1 MLVSLRLNLACLTKY
16 ANKQY
21 LMETTKL
28 IKACLKG
35 NPQAQRELYEH
46 YMPYVLTVVRR
57 FGVYEAEHPDLIQEI
72 FVAVFQGL
80 DRFDANKGDLHHW
93 IRGLSVN
100 KIVAHQKKRRRFSAE
115 ELSSAE
121 ESKLKV
127 QIDLQHLDAE
137 YLLDLI
143 NQLPTGYRT
152 VFNLY
157 VVDGYAHEEIA
168 KMLNISTVGS
178 RSQLSRAKSLLRGM
192 LGSLKIKTI
201 YGAF

>member
-1 MLVSLRLNLACLTKY
+1 
-16 ANKQY
+16 
-21 LMETTKL
+21 METTKL

-35 NPQAQRELYEH
+35 CAHAQRELYLH
-46 YMPYVLTVVRR
+46 YLPYVLTIVRR

-80 DRFDANKGDLHHW
+80 GRFDANKGDLHHW
-93 IRGLSVN
+93 IRGLSVH
-100 KIVAHQKKRRRFSAE
+100 KIVAHQKKRQRFSAE
-115 ELSSAE
+115 ELSSIQE
-121 ESKLKV
+121 NKLGV
-127 QIDLQHLDAE
+127 PIDLQHLDTE

-143 NQLPTGYRT
+143 NQLPPGYRT

-157 VVDGYAHEEIA
+157 VVDGYDHEEIA
-168 KMLNISTVGS
+168 KMLNISTAGS

-201 YGAF
+201 YGVF